1 MRFARSSRAAIAA
14 FAVVLLTPAI
24 AAAQEPVTAPTG
36 SSHAWVDGWTGSAQ
50 GVYPVGYSV
59 GQPGPVGPAGPGN
72 TAPLLTAALPDNQ
85 AHDQTLRMIV
95 PPSVEGTNWRVRLT
109 NEFGTRADSDPGSY
123 RWSYSL
129 DLGRSRVVVLDNRA
143 GRQLNPGQR
152 EMVSPADWAWLSAA
166 VSDPA
171 GTSRTVAVRTGFR
184 VERLAEAGAAVAE
197 CCHWPPLDSQNFQS
211 FAADRM

>member
-95 PPSVEGTNWRVRLT
+95 HPNAGGTSWRVRLT
-109 NEFGTRADSDPGSY
+109 NEFGTRPVTF
-123 RWSYSL
+123 
-129 DLGRSRVVVLDNRA
+129 GRAYVGLQSSGGNVAAGTNRA
-143 GRQLNPGQR
+143 LTF
-152 EMVSPADWAWLSAA
+152 S
-166 VSDPA
+166 
-171 GTSRTVAVRTGFR
+171 
-184 VERLAEAGAAVAE
+184 
-197 CCHWPPLDSQNFQS
+197 
-211 FAADRM
+211 